1 MVPFIADAALLP
13 GPLPT
18 TEAIASSED
27 VLKEYP
33 GRRIVRIGEFV
44 IKYGTYVSLNEGHTM
59 RFIKEHSTIPVP
71 EVYAIYSNPK
81 ENSHRPTNYIIM
93 EHMPGESLQSCWSTL
108 DDEAKNKIADQL
120 RTYFVQLRNIP
131 HQGYFGVVGN
141 RPFEDGMFRPFDVTE
156 INDTGSNDTGSNDTD
171 QKPSSGPFDSEK
183 EMIEAILSRYHL
195 AYPKFKKCGFYTRH
209 LPEIVGDGPP
219 IFSHAD
225 FQRKNV
231 IIRKDGA
238 AVLIDWEAAGWYPAF
253 WEYAVAHFACD
264 WRDNWYIWISRV
276 LDEFPNHFILT
287 LQYCDDPTQVR

>member
-1 MVPFIADAALLP
+1 MSRAKSKTETRIDMVPFIADAALLP

-44 IKYGTYVSLNEGHTM
+44 IKYSTYVSLNEGHTI

-156 INDTGSNDTGSNDTD
+156 INDTGSNDTD
-171 QKPSSGPFDSEK
+171 QKPSSGPFESEK

-209 LPEIVGDGPP
+209 LPEIVGDGPQ
-219 IFSHAD
+219 FSA
-225 FQRKNV
+225 
-231 IIRKDGA
+231 
-238 AVLIDWEAAGWYPAF
+238 
-253 WEYAVAHFACD
+253 
-264 WRDNWYIWISRV
+264 
-276 LDEFPNHFILT
+276 T
-287 LQYCDDPTQVR
+287 PTFSGRMLSFGRTGLRC